1 MMTTSSFDLFI
12 QFFFLFWSK
21 CKQMCLLIHNYHV
34 DPTYSYIHHTHIH
47 MKTFLNLAWQDTHT
61 HTDCLTAIILE
72 CVCTNQQVA
81 WSSSFDDDDDNNHN
95 WLFKS
100 LKNMLTFRRFF
111 FLCDLST
118 EIEFT
123 WVIIII
129 IIIDCVLNLFWC
141 LIFLFLHYVNHH
153 CFNLLLF
160 FLLFSILQI
169 SSYNMTYLH
178 THTGVQTC
186 SMYYVLFAI
195 LSCSRQ
201 RQSYGCNRWW
211 RWWWPSQPWICTWI
225 NDDS

>member
-1 MMTTSSFDLFI
+1 
-12 QFFFLFWSK
+12 
-21 CKQMCLLIHNYHV
+21 MCLLIHNYHV

-47 MKTFLNLAWQDTHT
+47 IKTFLNLAWQDTHT

-141 LIFLFLHYVNHH
+141 LIFLFLHYVNH

-160 FLLFSILQI
+160 FFYFFPYYKFRAII
-169 SSYNMTYLH
+169 WHTYTH
-178 THTGVQTC
+178 THTSEDLISKRENGREREKKNQKKKKTSPLNRKKDPPILRHFVQTQKIVRIA
-186 SMYYVLFAI
+186 YPLRIYI
-195 LSCSRQ
+195 GRN
-201 RQSYGCNRWW
+201 GWW
-211 RWWWPSQPWICTWI
+211 
-225 NDDS
+225 